1 MEVRFWLLTLTPL
14 LVLLSYAILLVSV
27 LRRAVRSRLYRF
39 FALYLLVMVVWSFG
53 SAMMR
58 LDPDLILLWNKVMSS
73 GAIVMP
79 LAFFGFVQMFL
90 DEKRDRWLWV
100 GIVSLFGLEA
110 ANALGLMIT
119 DARLLGGGWLA
130 LIQARLLT
138 SWQSTDLSF

>member
-14 LVLLSYAILLVSV
+14 LALLSYAILLVSV

>member
-1 MEVRFWLLTLTPL
+1 LLA
-14 LVLLSYAILLVSV
+14 LLSYAILLVSV